1 MASWPSCST
10 NGQKYCFWLYFGY
23 HGKILKDLK
32 FFKESKTRSW
42 FLVANSNIFK
52 SGWVDG
58 ESLIPLFKIVVQIGE
73 LQPTFQI
80 QRTLVQK
87 DKLLLVGFKA
97 LQIHGLQKDFRS
109 VLKVYIRPLVLIV
122 RHWKIFRSDIER
134 EKVKYPFK
142 RKPCNWESPK
152 LSKFYL

>member
-32 FFKESKTRSW
+32 FFKESRTCSW
-42 FLVANSNIFK
+42 FL
-52 SGWVDG
+52 
-58 ESLIPLFKIVVQIGE
+58 E
-73 LQPTFQI
+73 LQYFQI
-80 QRTLVQK
+80 RVGWWWVINTTLQNCGSNRWTSTHFSNSK
-87 DKLLLVGFKA
+87 DTCTKR
-97 LQIHGLQKDFRS
+97 QITFGRFQSSSNPWTSKDFRS
-109 VLKVYIRPLVLIV
+109 VLKAYIRPLVLII
-122 RHWKIFRSDIER
+122 RHWKIFRCDIER

>member
-23 HGKILKDLK
+23 RGKILKDLK
-32 FFKESKTRSW
+32 FFKESRTRSW
-42 FLVANSNIFK
+42 FLVADTNIFK
-52 SGWVDG
+52 SGWADG

-80 QRTLVQK
+80 QRTLAPK
-87 DKLLLVGFKA
+87 R
-97 LQIHGLQKDFRS
+97 QITFGRFQSSSNPWTLKDFRF
-109 VLKVYIRPLVLIV
+109 VLKAYIRPLILIV

-142 RKPCNWESPK
+142 RKPCNWESSK
-152 LSKFYL
+152 LSKFSL